1 MYEVKHRFCPEYGGE
16 GSQIV
21 LCGQRVVTFAI
32 PSVEH
37 IRLDQIIGTAS
48 LMTQGVV

>member
-1 MYEVKHRFCPEYGGE
+1 MHEVKHRFCPEYGKKD
-16 GSQIV
+16 SQIV
-21 LCGQRVVTFAI
+21 LCGQRVATFAI

-37 IRLDQIIGTAS
+37 IRLDQIIGTSS